1 MSVDFNH
8 SLPPP
13 AGFSYFRRYLG
24 CEFERNQVQL
34 LVPNSLADTLSEQ
47 EKALREEE
55 EAQARQR
62 AMRVPISPKESTPA
76 GRTYQGA
83 ESASDTSIK
92 PVLEPVPGKDYN
104 PRKEHPVFS
113 LAQIELRQSRGKL
126 NTPDRDAHKRDED
139 LFKQLRTKGSLRKI
153 ATPVGGAKVLAEL
166 RRQQPHF
173 HEVVD
178 LVAHQLAL
186 AKASA
191 HPLRIPPLLL
201 IGEAGVGKTHFAMAL
216 AKALGAPVRRQS
228 YDNDSTAAA
237 LMGSERKWASTHTGV
252 LFDLL
257 CLGDHANPILI
268 LDEIDKAGRD
278 MRQDPLAP
286 LHTLLEPS
294 TSGKVRDIS
303 VEFEFDASLVIWIAT
318 ANRPQ
323 RIPQPLRSRFRE
335 FWIELPGAE
344 QALEMA
350 GTVMKKV
357 ITDLAVPR
365 FEPPGREIVV
375 QLAHLTPRE
384 LYQATEQAVAAAV
397 TQGRR
402 HLKLSDLPANLIDE
416 CPEAGHSAGW
426 LH

>member
-1 MSVDFNH
+1 MSNDFNH
-8 SLPPP
+8 SSPPP
-13 AGFSYFRRYLG
+13 AGFSFFRRYLG
-24 CEFERNQVQL
+24 CDFGREQIQL
-34 LVPNSLADTLSEQ
+34 LVPNALADTLSAQ

-55 EAQARQR
+55 DAQARQR
-62 AMRVPISPKESTPA
+62 AMRVPAPLNSSTPY
-76 GRTYQGA
+76 GRTDP
-83 ESASDTSIK
+83 EDETPSK

-113 LAQIELRQSRGKL
+113 LAQFELRQSRGKL
-126 NTPDRDAHKRDED
+126 STPDRDAHKRDEE
-139 LFKQLRTKGSLRKI
+139 LFKQLRIKGSLRKI
-153 ATPVGGAKVLAEL
+153 AMPAGGAKALAKL

-186 AKASA
+186 SKASRR
-191 HPLRIPPLLL
+191 PLRIPPLLL
-201 IGEAGVGKTHFAMAL
+201 IGEAGVGKTHFAQAL
-216 AKALGAPVRRQS
+216 AQALGAPVRRQS
-228 YDNDSTAAA
+228 YDSDVTSAVLT
-237 LMGSERKWASTHTGV
+237 GSERKWGNTHSGV
-252 LFDLL
+252 LFELL

-323 RIPQPLRSRFRE
+323 RIPQSLRSRFRE

-350 GTVMKKV
+350 GTVMKKF
-357 ITDLAVPR
+357 IADLAVPK
-365 FEPPGREIVV
+365 FEPPRREIVA

-384 LYQATEQAVAAAV
+384 LYQVTEQAVAAAV

-402 HLKLSDLPANLIDE
+402 HLTLSDLPADLIDE
-416 CPEAGHSAGW
+416 CPGAGKSTGW